1 MFLGTILVFSY
12 IIRIAEI
19 EQFRVVGD
27 SLFDSY
33 FTSIYFTSVTL
44 STVGYGDISPGTKL
58 GQLLT
63 IMFAMWS
70 TLLLSVVVS
79 ALMSV
84 FDLKD
89 DEKQSQAHVNLNR
102 KAATAIQKAF
112 KFYIAK
118 KKLYILRN
126 AKPKTM
132 DDVKI
137 MLAEKIREKMNL
149 TSESLFW
156 TYINRNKKN
165 QEA

>member
-79 ALMSV
+79 ALMCV
-84 FDLKD
+84 FNLKD
-89 DEKQSQAHVNLNR
+89 DEKRSQAHVNLNR

-132 DDVKI
+132 DDVK
-137 MLAEKIREKMNL
+137 
-149 TSESLFW
+149 
-156 TYINRNKKN
+156 
-165 QEA
+165 